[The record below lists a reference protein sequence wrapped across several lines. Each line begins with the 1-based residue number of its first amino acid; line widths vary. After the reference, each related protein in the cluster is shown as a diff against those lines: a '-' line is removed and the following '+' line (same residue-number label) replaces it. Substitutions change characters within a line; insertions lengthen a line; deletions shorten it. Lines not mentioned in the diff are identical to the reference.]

1 MQPPIETA
9 VDSATG
15 SNPATPSTHRRTLVE
30 LSPTATS
37 GALAYPVAGVGW
49 QPSRF
54 LVDRAEA
61 ERAFALAER
70 LGSINAAAAQLGT
83 TWPSLRKPSP
93 ATGVACRLASPAP
106 SGSGPSTPPQAPP
119 ATSVVAIDPVFVALD
134 GQRARRANRHRMSVS
149 TVGTAPGEPVSLRSR
164 EWLLMPR

>member
-1 MQPPIETA
+1 MGSGRTLQLGGGEQPAVAEAMQPPIETA

-61 ERAFALAER
+61 
-70 LGSINAAAAQLGT
+70 
-83 TWPSLRKPSP
+83 
-93 ATGVACRLASPAP
+93 
-106 SGSGPSTPPQAPP
+106 
-119 ATSVVAIDPVFVALD
+119 
-134 GQRARRANRHRMSVS
+134 
-149 TVGTAPGEPVSLRSR
+149 
-164 EWLLMPR
+164 